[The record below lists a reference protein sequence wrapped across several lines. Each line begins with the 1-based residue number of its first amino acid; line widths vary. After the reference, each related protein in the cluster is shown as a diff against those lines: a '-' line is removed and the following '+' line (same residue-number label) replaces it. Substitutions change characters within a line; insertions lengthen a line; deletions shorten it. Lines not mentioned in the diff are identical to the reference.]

1 VTDPPD
7 GREPGRRRRLG
18 RVLRAAAVLCLLAV
32 VGLVLA
38 RNWPEA
44 RPSLARLSAAGVAG
58 SLLAALLALLAGFL
72 GWRAVLADCGARLPL
87 RGGLRVFFLGQL
99 GKYLPGSVWAVVA
112 QVELGRGYR
121 VPRRVSG
128 AAVLIYMLVVLIS
141 GLLLG
146 LTGVWVLGPG
156 VLDRWWWTLAVL
168 PVGAVLLYPPV
179 LNRLLGVGL
188 RLSRRPPLPAALST
202 AGIGRAA
209 AWTMLAWVLYGVHLW
224 VLGLDIGAG
233 GGELLLE
240 STVAFAAAWS
250 VGFLAVFAPA
260 GAGVR
265 EALLILALGTTMS
278 VGQATV
284 VALASRLLL
293 SAGDVTWGLA
303 SLALRPRPLDPA
315 RPAPVGA
322 GPAADGGPDGAGAG

>member
-7 GREPGRRRRLG
+7 GRRRRLG

-44 RPSLARLSAAGVAG
+44 RPSLARLSAAGIAG

-72 GWRAVLADCGARLPL
+72 AWRAVLADCGARLPL
-87 RGGLRVFFLGQL
+87 RGALRVFFLGQL

-128 AAVLIYMLVVLIS
+128 AAVLVYMLVVLIS

-146 LTGVWVLGPG
+146 LAGVWVLGSG
-156 VLDRWWWTLAVL
+156 VLDRWWWALAVL

-188 RLSRRPPLPAALST
+188 RLTRRPPLPAALST
-202 AGIGRAA
+202 AGIVTAA

-224 VLGLDIGAG
+224 VLGVDIGAG

-265 EALLILALGTTMS
+265 EAMLILTLGTTMS

-293 SAGDVTWGLA
+293 SVGDLTWGLA
-303 SLALRPRPLDPA
+303 SLALPRPPDPPD
-315 RPAPVGA
+315 PAPVEAA
-322 GPAADGGPDGAGAG
+322 GEADPGRVEAPG

>member
-1 VTDPPD
+1 MTDPPD

-209 AWTMLAWVLYGVHLW
+209 
-224 VLGLDIGAG
+224 
-233 GGELLLE
+233 
-240 STVAFAAAWS
+240 
-250 VGFLAVFAPA
+250 
-260 GAGVR
+260 
-265 EALLILALGTTMS
+265 
-278 VGQATV
+278 
-284 VALASRLLL
+284 
-293 SAGDVTWGLA
+293 
-303 SLALRPRPLDPA
+303 
-315 RPAPVGA
+315 
-322 GPAADGGPDGAGAG
+322 